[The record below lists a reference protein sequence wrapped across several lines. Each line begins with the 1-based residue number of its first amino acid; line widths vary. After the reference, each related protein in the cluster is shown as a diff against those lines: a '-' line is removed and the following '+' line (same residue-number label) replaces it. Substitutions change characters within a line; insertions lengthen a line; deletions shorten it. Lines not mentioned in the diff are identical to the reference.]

1 MFAFDWRLFLTI
13 HNPLVTMW
21 PVLSFFLVAFFACLI
36 INDFACT
43 AWTHF
48 FFAEWYS
55 WYYLILS
62 TICIQLMIIISP
74 KNVIDLR
81 STIPVLCKNVGGM
94 ESATVSARKGLITFK
109 FSHKDNLQNISC
121 GDNGSLCIMLPQLF
135 LGWQQ
140 IWPADHS
147 SPSIRSLLWVL
158 FTFYTQANKWPD
170 ILKDDHWLEDGSCG
184 GSKSGLDRA
193 AERSVPS
200 RWILAPL
207 WILAPVRMTPVYWR
221 QCSFAISSP
230 IYSMC
235 PLRNSPQIIRRPL

>member
-121 GDNGSLCIMLPQLF
+121 GDNGSLCIMLPQCF
-135 LGWQQ
+135 WGGNKYDQRTIAHHQ
-140 IWPADHS
+140 FE
-147 SPSIRSLLWVL
+147 V
-158 FTFYTQANKWPD
+158 FCEFYLHF
-170 ILKDDHWLEDGSCG
+170 ILKQINGQIFWKMTTGSRTVAVADRSQDWIG
-184 GSKSGLDRA
+184 LQSGLSLPDG
-193 AERSVPS
+193 
-200 RWILAPL
+200 
-207 WILAPVRMTPVYWR
+207 YWR
-221 QCSFAISSP
+221 PCG
-230 IYSMC
+230 Y
-235 PLRNSPQIIRRPL
+235 